1 MGLGDFILI
10 IERNRSEVVIMNDS
24 LIALMDDL
32 NRDGALL
39 DEAMANL
46 KIWLEGG
53 FLSAASVEG
62 LKELLESGNAE
73 ELNNRFYKKI
83 AFGTGGLRGR
93 TIGATPTQGEK
104 GDYDETGSPALP
116 GVGSNMLN
124 EYTVARATIGL
135 FEYSRK
141 RLKALGCEGVPKL
154 VIAYDVRHFSRYF
167 CELSASIWTNCGGQA
182 FIFDGPRSTP
192 QLSFAVRHLGATC
205 GIVITASHNPPHDNG
220 YKAYFAD
227 GGQLVPPNDQGVID
241 EVESVSFDGLQEHL
255 KIDLEKVVT
264 LGSEMDDC
272 YIDAVVETVIDPE
285 VFKNSDLKI
294 VFTPIHGT
302 GAISTLPA
310 LARLGVE
317 ASLVEAQM
325 IQDSNF
331 PTVKSPNPENAE
343 ALEQAIAL
351 SEEIGAD
358 VLLATDP
365 DCDRMGVA
373 AAGSDGEMV
382 LVTGNQIGAMLA
394 DYRIRKLKQMGWI
407 PEEGTQS
414 AALIKTFV
422 TSPLQDAIAKGHG
435 IKCINTL
442 TGFKWIGEKLH
453 LYEQAAKEAYQ
464 KETGLEVDYDS
475 LSQKERSELLQKHST
490 FYVFGGEESY
500 GYLPTD
506 AVRDK
511 DGNAA
516 SVIFC
521 ELAASLKKEGRSVLE
536 YLDSLYLQHGYF
548 LETLGQIVYEGAAGA
563 AKIARILETYR
574 SCPPTDFLGAKVER
588 FIDFGR
594 ETVIDPDGKE
604 IPKQDLYFL
613 ELENGYRYAVRGSG
627 TEPKIKF
634 YLFGNEPVAGASELE
649 ATKAKTRESLES
661 LKQAILDD
669 AKRRAEG

>member
-1 MGLGDFILI
+1 
-10 IERNRSEVVIMNDS
+10 MNDS
-24 LIALMDDL
+24 LLALTDDL
-32 NRDGALL
+32 NGSGSLL
-39 DEAMANL
+39 DEAADNL
-46 KIWLEGG
+46 KVWLNGG
-53 FLSAASVEG
+53 FLSDASISS
-62 LKELLESGNAE
+62 LTELLETRNGE

-93 TIGATPTQGEK
+93 TIGATPTSVEK
-104 GDYDETGSPALP
+104 GEMDTTGKPTHP
-116 GVGSNMLN
+116 GVGSNMMN

-135 FEYSRK
+135 YRFASKHLESN
-141 RLKALGCEGVPKL
+141 GGGVAKL
-154 VIAYDVRHFSRYF
+154 VIAHDVRHFSRFF
-167 CELSASIWTNCGGQA
+167 CELSASIWTRLGGEA

-192 QLSFAVRHLGATC
+192 HLSFAVRHLGATC

-220 YKAYFAD
+220 YKAYFSD
-227 GGQLVPPNDQGVID
+227 GGQLVPPNDTGVIA
-241 EVESVSFDGLQEHL
+241 EVDQVPLEGLQDYL
-255 KIDLEKVVT
+255 KVDLSSVTT
-264 LGSEMDDC
+264 LGGDIDEA
-272 YIDAVVETVIDPE
+272 YIDAVVETVIDPGAFE
-285 VFKNSDLKI
+285 GSGLSV

-310 LARLGVE
+310 LERLGVK
-317 ASLVEAQM
+317 ASLVESQM
-325 IQDSNF
+325 VQDSNF
-331 PTVKSPNPENAE
+331 STVKSPNPENAE
-343 ALEQAIAL
+343 ALSKATEL
-351 SEEIGAD
+351 SESIEAD
-358 VLLATDP
+358 ILLGTDP

-373 AAGSDGEMV
+373 ARGSDGKMV

-394 DYRIRKLKQMGWI
+394 DYRIGKLKSMGWI
-407 PEEGTQS
+407 PEEGTQA

-442 TGFKWIGEKLH
+442 TGFKWIGEKLR
-453 LYEQAAKEAYQ
+453 LYEQEAREAYLA
-464 KETGLEVDYDS
+464 KTGSELDYDS
-475 LSQKERSELLQKHST
+475 LSQKERSEILQKSST

-521 ELAASLKKEGRSVLE
+521 ELAASLKKSGSSILE
-536 YLDSLYLQHGYF
+536 YLDELYLKYGYF

-574 SCPPTDFLGAKVER
+574 SNPPESFLGSKVDR
-588 FIDFGR
+588 FTDFGR
-594 ETVIDPDGKE
+594 ETVTDPDGKE

-634 YLFGNEPVAGASELE
+634 YLFGNEAVDGAGSLE
-649 ATKAKTRESLES
+649 STKAKTRDTLEA
-661 LKQAILDD
+661 LKQAILED
-669 AKRRAEG
+669 AKTRAES

>member
-1 MGLGDFILI
+1 
-10 IERNRSEVVIMNDS
+10 MNDS
-24 LIALMDDL
+24 LIALV
-32 NRDGALL
+32 DGLESGGELL
-39 DEAMANL
+39 DAAASNI
-46 KIWLEGG
+46 KDWLAGG
-53 FLSAASVEG
+53 FLSPASTDS

-73 ELNNRFYKKI
+73 ELNNRFYQKI

-93 TIGATPTQGEK
+93 TIGSTPTQQEK
-104 GDYDETGSPALP
+104 GEMEKTGAPALP

-124 EYTVARATIGL
+124 EYTVAKATIGL

-141 RLKALGCEGVPKL
+141 HLEAQGIAEAPKL
-154 VIAYDVRHFSRYF
+154 VIAHDVRHFSRFF
-167 CELSASIWTNCGGQA
+167 CELSASIWTKRGGEA

-192 QLSFAVRHLGATC
+192 QLSFTVRHLNATC

-241 EVESVSFDGLQEHL
+241 EVENVSMNGLQAC
-255 KIDLEKVVT
+255 LEIELNGVST
-264 LGSEMDDC
+264 LGKELDEA
-272 YIDAVVETVIDPE
+272 YIDTVVETVIDRSAFE
-285 VFKNSDLKI
+285 GSGLKV

-302 GAISTLPA
+302 GAVSTLPA

-317 ASLVEAQM
+317 PLTVEAQM
-325 IQDSNF
+325 VQDSNF

-343 ALEQAIAL
+343 ALAMATKL
-351 SEEIGAD
+351 SEEEGAD
-358 VLLATDP
+358 ILLGTDP

-373 AAGSDGEMV
+373 IAGEDGKMV

-394 DYRIRKLKQMGWI
+394 DYRIGKLKQMGWI

-422 TSPLQDAIAKGHG
+422 TSPLQDAIAEGHG
-435 IKCINTL
+435 VKCINTL
-442 TGFKWIGEKLH
+442 TGFKWIGEKLF
-453 LYEQAAKEAYQ
+453 LYEQKLKEVY
-464 KETGLEVDYDS
+464 KSETGSELDYDS
-475 LSQKERSELLQKHST
+475 LSQKERSELLQKYST

-521 ELAASLKKEGRSVLE
+521 ELAASLKKEGRSVLQ
-536 YLDSLYLQHGYF
+536 YLDSLYLRHGYF

-563 AKIARILETYR
+563 AKIARILESYR
-574 SCPPTDFLGAKVER
+574 SDPPTEFLGSNIKR
-588 FIDFGR
+588 FTDFGR

-613 ELENGYRYAVRGSG
+613 ELESGYRYAVRGSG

-634 YLFGNEPVAGASELE
+634 YLFGNDAVSGESELE
-649 ATKAKTRESLES
+649 ATKLKTRDTLES
-661 LKQAILDD
+661 LKKAILDD
-669 AKRRAEG
+669 AKSRAES

>member
-1 MGLGDFILI
+1 MLILD
-10 IERNRSEVVIMNDS
+10 RKPSEVPPMNDS
-24 LIALMDDL
+24 LIALVDDL
-32 NRDGALL
+32 NGGGALL
-39 DEAMANL
+39 DEAAANL

-53 FLSAASVEG
+53 FLSSASIEG

-73 ELNNRFYKKI
+73 ELNNRFYKNI

-93 TIGATPTQGEK
+93 TIGSTPTKGEK
-104 GDYDETGSPALP
+104 GDMDTSGSPAYP

-141 RLKALGCEGVPKL
+141 HLEAQGSDAAPKL
-154 VIAYDVRHFSRYF
+154 VIAHDVRHFSRYF
-167 CELSASIWTNCGGQA
+167 CELSASIWTQYGGEA

-192 QLSFAVRHLGATC
+192 QLSFAVRYLGATC

-241 EVESVSFDGLQEHL
+241 EVENVSFDGLQDYL
-255 KIDLEKVVT
+255 KIDLEKVST
-264 LGSEMDDC
+264 LGSELDDA
-272 YIDAVVETVIDPE
+272 YIDAVVETVIEPSAFAD
-285 VFKNSDLKI
+285 SDLKV

-310 LARLGVE
+310 LERLGVE

-331 PTVKSPNPENAE
+331 STVKSPNPENAE
-343 ALEQAIAL
+343 ALSQAIVL

-358 VLLATDP
+358 ILLGTDP

-373 AAGSDGEMV
+373 AAGPDGKMV

-407 PEEGTQS
+407 PEQGTQS

-422 TSPLQDAIAKGHG
+422 TSPLQDAIAKSHG

-442 TGFKWIGEKLH
+442 TGFKWIGEKLR
-453 LYEQAAKEAYQ
+453 LYEQAAREAH
-464 KETGLEVDYDS
+464 KNETGEDLDYDA

-490 FYVFGGEESY
+490 YYVFGGEESY

-521 ELAASLKKEGRSVLE
+521 ELAASLKKEGRTILE
-536 YLDSLYLQHGYF
+536 YLDSLYLEHGYF
-548 LETLGQIVYEGAAGA
+548 LESLGQIVYEGAAGA

-574 SCPPTDFLGAKVER
+574 SSPPSEFLGSKVDR

-594 ETVIDPDGKE
+594 ETVFDADGKE

-634 YLFGNEPVAGASELE
+634 YLFGNEPVSEASELE
-649 ATKAKTRESLES
+649 ATKAKTRASLES

-669 AKRRAEG
+669 AKNRALG